1 MAQGTVSHLTYDKL
15 GVLVTDF
22 PAYRTTSYTSGDLMR
37 VQSLSFGF
45 THPALDVKSIG
56 SDVLMQRNG
65 ESPVLRQPDVNCEIS
80 YIFTSG
86 QNEKNI
92 GFHLGSD
99 ASIFKR
105 YFEGSATD
113 DINIVAV
120 ASNNLS
126 HRDVNFIPDPNDFSG
141 YNVIGFGNC
150 FLTNYRF
157 NASVGN
163 LPGAS
168 LSYSCSNMKFDT
180 YDPNNLPT
188 LPSLNLAD
196 GSTFSSEPIKLSE
209 NTFDEHMTGLHG
221 PDYIGAILP
230 GDVEITITKHAG
242 EFGGAKLEQVG
253 AAIQNMS
260 IDVPI
265 GRQDIYSFGSNYVY
279 NRKIKF
285 PIIGTLSAEMILRD
299 IGTGQT
305 ETFFNEGTRYDIL
318 IDCNRRNPDGTKLDI
333 CTFKIDEAQ
342 LKNQSYGNSIGDS
355 STVSSSFTFGVG
367 ASGGLK
373 LYNA

>member
-1 MAQGTVSHLTYDKL
+1 MPEAVVSHLTYDKL
-15 GVLVTDF
+15 GVLVSDF
-22 PAYRTTSYTSGDLMR
+22 PAFKETPYTSGDLMR
-37 VQSLSFGF
+37 VQSLGFSF
-45 THPALDVKSIG
+45 THPALDVKSVG

-65 ESPVLRQPDVNCEIS
+65 ESPVLRQPDINCEIS

-86 QNEKNI
+86 QNERNI

-99 ASIFKR
+99 ASISKK
-105 YFEGSATD
+105 YFESNTTD

-126 HRDVNFIPDPNDFSG
+126 HRDVNFISNADDFSG

-168 LSYSCSNMKFDT
+168 LTYSCSNMKFDT
-180 YDPNNLPT
+180 YDPNDP
-188 LPSLNLAD
+188 PSLPAVNLAN

-230 GDVEITITKHAG
+230 GDIEITITKHAG

-253 AAIQNMS
+253 AAIQTLS

-265 GRQDIYSFGSNYVY
+265 GRQDIFSFGSNYVF
-279 NRKIKF
+279 NRKPKY
-285 PIIGTLSAEMILRD
+285 PIIGTINTDMILRD
-299 IGTGQT
+299 LGTGQT
-305 ETFFNEGTRYDIL
+305 DTFFTQGTRYDIV
-318 IDCNRRNPDGTKLDI
+318 IDCNKRNPDGTSLDI
-333 CTFKIDEAQ
+333 CKFEIDDAQ
-342 LKNQSYGNSIGDS
+342 LKSQSYQNSIGDS